1 MLMRSASQ
9 KAELRNLVV
18 EESLVA
24 TTPVPAP
31 EAQASISP
39 FGRIVGI
46 FFSAGK
52 TFEDIV
58 RKPGWVLPLVLTT
71 ILSIGV
77 SFAINQRINWR
88 EFMSQQIEKNPRA
101 AQMSAEQKQ
110 QQIEG
115 GAKFSPPFTYA
126 IGLLGPIL
134 AVLIIGL
141 VMWGAYSLIGGAS
154 TNFATAFSITSH
166 AFLTGLVSSPL
177 FILVLYLKPYGTADL
192 ENPVAANLAAL
203 LPDESAKWLVAL
215 CKSFCLFT
223 FLTPILLA
231 LRVSALNPKKIKS
244 AQTFTHSLSV
254 WAVRSEERRVGEECR
269 SRWSPYHLKKK

>member
-46 FFSAGK
+46 FFSPGK

-134 AVLIIGL
+134 AVLVIGL
-141 VMWGAYSLIGGAS
+141 VMWGAYSLLGGAS
-154 TNFATAFSITSH
+154 TNFTTAFSITSH

-215 CKSFCLFT
+215 CKSFDLFT
-223 FLTPILLA
+223 FWTLILLA
-231 LRVSALNPKKIKS
+231 IGFAAVNPKKLKGAKS
-244 AQTFTHSLSV
+244 FTIAFSV
-254 WAVRSEERRVGEECR
+254 WVVYVVCRVGWAFIF
-269 SRWSPYHLKKK
+269 S